1 MRLADPETHPMTMH
15 GTKLRNQERVTS
27 LLILACF
34 GVLAVYFTGVFSHYT
49 SANEISRV
57 ETIYSA
63 VEFGTFQIDR
73 ALPVLGN
80 HEDKSTFQAR
90 FYSNKA
96 PGLALAA
103 IPLYRLLRVLF
114 PPPVAADNP
123 VLVVLRI
130 LVVSGVCL
138 FALARY
144 WRRMVAIH
152 GSLAPLLVLALA
164 FGTPY
169 LYYARSFYSHA
180 WTASLLFL
188 SWDLLKS
195 SDEEGALK
203 NRLPRLG
210 FLAGILAS
218 WAAISEYPAAVIA
231 ALLFL
236 RSLTSGPIEKM
247 DRVRSRGSAADH
259 SASCVQR
266 GVFWIAVGTLII
278 S

>member
-1 MRLADPETHPMTMH
+1 MTMH

-152 GSLAPLLVLALA
+152 GSSAPLLVLALA

-203 NRLPRLG
+203 NRLPR
-210 FLAGILAS
+210 FGIPGRDSGVVGGHFRIPCRCYRGSAFS
-218 WAAISEYPAAVIA
+218 AIAHE
-231 ALLFL
+231 
-236 RSLTSGPIEKM
+236 RTIEKM